1 MKNRLL
7 KLTALSLIASSSIYA
22 AAYKIP
28 ETSVNALALGAA
40 TVAHASGADTA
51 YYNPANMAFMKDENN
66 LDINL
71 MMIAL
76 EASNFK
82 STDKSVDIDAQSEQF
97 LIPSTH
103 FVSKKYD
110 DFRFGFSFVVP
121 GGLTK
126 RWEVAPAIQTA
137 KEFTLTVIEMNP
149 TVSYLINDNFAVAIG
164 ARAAYKIPETSVNAL
179 ALGAATVAHA
189 SGADTAYYN
198 PANMAFMKDENNLD
212 INLMMIALEASN
224 FKSTDKSV
232 DIDAQSEQFLIPSTH
247 FVSKKYDDFR
257 FGFSFVVPGG
267 LTKRWEVAPAI
278 QTAKEFTLTVIEM
291 NPTVSYLINDNFAV
305 AIGARAVYSQGVVK
319 SSSTASRDMIG
330 ESFDFGYN
338 LALSYKPTSALEFG
352 LTYRSEID
360 LSEEGNAKLY
370 FGDTD
375 GVLSYNG
382 GSSVTVPL
390 PALLN
395 IAVAYTFE
403 SKTTLELVYEKN
415 FWSAY
420 DTLDFNYADT
430 LESAMQA
437 MDYPIAK
444 DWEDT
449 NVLRIGITQELDKM
463 SLMAGL
469 VIDET
474 PVPDDKVSFEL
485 PDSDGVAIS
494 FGGRYKIDDNLDLGL
509 SAMYLLKESRTAS
522 PDDID
527 GEFAS
532 SATYLVS
539 TGLSYK
545 F

>member
-7 KLTALSLIASSSIYA
+7 KLTTLSLMATSAIYA
-22 AAYKIP
+22 AGYKIP

-40 TVAHASGADTA
+40 NVAHSSGADSA

-71 MMIAL
+71 MVIGL

-82 STDKSVDIDAQSEQF
+82 STDKSINIDAESELF

-126 RWEVAPAIQTA
+126 RWEDAPAKATA
-137 KEFTLTVIEMNP
+137 EEFTLTVIEMNP

-164 ARAAYKIPETSVNAL
+164 ARV
-179 ALGAATVAHA
+179 
-189 SGADTAYYN
+189 
-198 PANMAFMKDENNLD
+198 
-212 INLMMIALEASN
+212 
-224 FKSTDKSV
+224 
-232 DIDAQSEQFLIPSTH
+232 
-247 FVSKKYDDFR
+247 
-257 FGFSFVVPGG
+257 
-267 LTKRWEVAPAI
+267 
-278 QTAKEFTLTVIEM
+278 
-291 NPTVSYLINDNFAV
+291 
-305 AIGARAVYSQGVVK
+305 VYSEGIVK
-319 SSSTASRDMIG
+319 SSSTASRDMTGDSI
-330 ESFDFGYN
+330 DFGYN
-338 LALSYKPTSALEFG
+338 LALSYKPTNALEFG

-360 LSEEGNAKLY
+360 LTEEGNAKLY
-370 FGDTD
+370 FGNTD

-420 DTLDFNYADT
+420 DILDFNYVDT
-430 LESAMQA
+430 LEPAMKP
-437 MDYPIAK
+437 MDYAIYK
-444 DWEDT
+444 NWEDT
-449 NVLRIGITQELDKM
+449 NVIRIGVTQELDGM
-463 SLMAGL
+463 TLMAGI

-474 PVPDDKVSFEL
+474 PVPEDKVSFEL

-494 FGGRYKIDDNLDLGL
+494 FGGRYEIDDNLDVGL
-509 SAMYLLKESRTAS
+509 STMYLMKESRTAS
-522 PDDID
+522 PDGID

-532 SATYLVS
+532 SATYLIS

>member
-1 MKNRLL
+1 MKNILL
-7 KLTALSLIASSSIYA
+7 KLTTLSLIASSTIYA
-22 AAYKIP
+22 AGYKIP
-28 ETSVNALALGAA
+28 ETSVNSLALGAA

-71 MMIAL
+71 MMIGL
-76 EASNFK
+76 EATNFK
-82 STDKSVDIDAQSEQF
+82 STDKSVDIDAENELF

-110 DFRFGFSFVVP
+110 EFRFGFSFVVP

-126 RWEVAPAIQTA
+126 RWKDAPAVNTA
-137 KEFTLTVIEMNP
+137 EEFTLTVIEMNP
-149 TVSYLINDNFAVAIG
+149 TVSYLINDNFAVAVGVRIIRSEG
-164 ARAAYKIPETSVNAL
+164 IV
-179 ALGAATVAHA
+179 
-189 SGADTAYYN
+189 
-198 PANMAFMKDENNLD
+198 
-212 INLMMIALEASN
+212 
-224 FKSTDKSV
+224 KST
-232 DIDAQSEQFLIPSTH
+232 
-247 FVSKKYDDFR
+247 
-257 FGFSFVVPGG
+257 
-267 LTKRWEVAPAI
+267 
-278 QTAKEFTLTVIEM
+278 
-291 NPTVSYLINDNFAV
+291 
-305 AIGARAVYSQGVVK
+305 
-319 SSSTASRDMIG
+319 STASRDMIG
-330 ESFDFGYN
+330 ESLDFGYN

-352 LTYRSEID
+352 LTYRSNID
-360 LSEEGNAKLY
+360 LTEEGNAKLY
-370 FGDTD
+370 FGNTD

-395 IAVAYTFE
+395 IALAYTFE

-420 DTLDFNYADT
+420 DILDFNYADT
-430 LESAMQA
+430 LESAIQP

-494 FGGRYKIDDNLDLGL
+494 LGGRYKIDDNLDVGL
-509 SAMYLLKESRTAS
+509 SAMYLMKESRTVS
-522 PDDID
+522 PDNID

-532 SATYLVS
+532 CATYLVS